1 MVESRKPVVMK
12 HNPGFLAADE
22 LIASF
27 IARQRQLESLLE
39 TLRHNT
45 TQSNQHI
52 LVIGRRGMGKTM
64 LVHRLALAI
73 ERDAELATRWYPI
86 LFGEEAYGVSTAGEF
101 WLEALHQL
109 ATQTN
114 DPRWQRAHVELRKEK
129 DDRRLRDLALARLL
143 DFADERRARLMIV
156 VENLQ
161 DILGDQMTEDAGWEL
176 RHTLLNEPRIMLLAT
191 ATNRF
196 DDVEQPKKAMY
207 ELFGVLKLQP
217 LARDEVRVIW
227 QRLTGELLQD
237 QRIRPIEIFT
247 GGSPRLLA
255 ILASFARGR
264 SLEAFMTDILG
275 LVDDHSDYFK
285 SNIEALSREERRAF
299 TALCE
304 LWEPSPARAVAEVA
318 RFDVNKTS
326 MLLGRLVDRGAVEIV
341 RARGRT
347 QYYQVCERLYNLF
360 HRLRRSPTQDNRA
373 ASIVEFMTRFY
384 AKEDLRGLAA
394 RMAEEACGVDS
405 TVRED
410 YLLVL
415 HHLMQ
420 SVAGGQP
427 IAVFEFP
434 SQFWSI
440 PETERED
447 LHWNQTRQLHQFLDL
462 MRRLDSTSSR
472 TDVGPDERALHM
484 CRQIIAGEVSANEG
498 FQIIS
503 KLGASSVALV
513 LGWGIASATDPEF
526 EKNACE
532 SGVFSSQPPAHEA
545 HARVALAF
553 TVAYQ
558 WSNPRFRS
566 FSERQLLA
574 ALALVDNDADLFSE
588 IEGIL
593 VHFYAEV
600 GESEKAMSI
609 LEHRLA
615 LRPSSEGYYQ
625 LGGLLE
631 SLDSQRAQ
639 TVYRA
644 ALELTPNHSPSAAAL
659 VRSLGSSHAT
669 AALAFGR
676 GWLKKHPTDRRVAY
690 MVLRIVVG
698 QNRLDATTSLLDII
712 FAGIAKAPFA
722 TLSLKDWAFSLLVAD
737 NALGRERIVEIGQAM
752 LQHRPSDFL
761 RLDWFSLIG
770 DILSISRHPE
780 VVELVMAH
788 DARESSPARTR
799 HIKFALATSGPEQA
813 LDVLEA
819 LARDNPAGLG
829 RLLDIHRHTLLQLAL
844 ANPERLHA
852 ILSSIPLFEPL
863 AFALAQEL
871 GQDVLAPYEITEI
884 AKDIRAELAELRGHT
899 YSVAE
904 PQLAIAAEDAPRPLR
919 SKKPPKRR
927 KPSKR

>member
-1 MVESRKPVVMK
+1 MVEPRKPLVMK

-27 IARQRQLESLLE
+27 IARQAQLESLLE

-86 LFGEEAYGVSTAGEF
+86 SFGEEAYGVSTAGEF

-114 DPRWQRAHVELRKEK
+114 DPRWRRAHVELRKEK

-143 DFADERRARLMIV
+143 DFADERGARLMIV

-161 DILGDQMTEDAGWEL
+161 DILGDQMPEDAGWEL

-196 DDVEQPKKAMY
+196 EDVEQPKKAMY

-264 SLEAFMTDILG
+264 TLEAFMTEILG
-275 LVDDHSDYFK
+275 LVDDHSEYFK

-347 QYYQVCERLYNLF
+347 QYYQVCERLYGLF
-360 HRLRRSPTQDNRA
+360 HRLRRSSTQDTRVS
-373 ASIVEFMTRFY
+373 SIVEFMTRFY
-384 AKEDLRGLAA
+384 
-394 RMAEEACGVDS
+394 S
-405 TVRED
+405 
-410 YLLVL
+410 
-415 HHLMQ
+415 
-420 SVAGGQP
+420 
-427 IAVFEFP
+427 
-434 SQFWSI
+434 
-440 PETERED
+440 
-447 LHWNQTRQLHQFLDL
+447 
-462 MRRLDSTSSR
+462 
-472 TDVGPDERALHM
+472 
-484 CRQIIAGEVSANEG
+484 
-498 FQIIS
+498 
-503 KLGASSVALV
+503 
-513 LGWGIASATDPEF
+513 
-526 EKNACE
+526 
-532 SGVFSSQPPAHEA
+532 EA
-545 HARVALAF
+545 HDASEPDPAQMQHVALA
-553 TVAYQ
+553 
-558 WSNPRFRS
+558 
-566 FSERQLLA
+566 
-574 ALALVDNDADLFSE
+574 
-588 IEGIL
+588 
-593 VHFYAEV
+593 
-600 GESEKAMSI
+600 
-609 LEHRLA
+609 
-615 LRPSSEGYYQ
+615 
-625 LGGLLE
+625 
-631 SLDSQRAQ
+631 
-639 TVYRA
+639 
-644 ALELTPNHSPSAAAL
+644 
-659 VRSLGSSHAT
+659 
-669 AALAFGR
+669 
-676 GWLKKHPTDRRVAY
+676 
-690 MVLRIVVG
+690 
-698 QNRLDATTSLLDII
+698 
-712 FAGIAKAPFA
+712 
-722 TLSLKDWAFSLLVAD
+722 LS
-737 NALGRERIVEIGQAM
+737 
-752 LQHRPSDFL
+752 
-761 RLDWFSLIG
+761 
-770 DILSISRHPE
+770 
-780 VVELVMAH
+780 
-788 DARESSPARTR
+788 
-799 HIKFALATSGPEQA
+799 TSGTEQA

-819 LARDNPAGLG
+819 LARENPAALH
-829 RLLDIHRHTLLQLAL
+829 RLLDIHRETLLQLAL

-852 ILSSIPLFEPL
+852 IISSIPLFEPL

-871 GQDVLAPYEITEI
+871 GHDVLAPYEVTEI
-884 AKDIRAELAELRGHT
+884 AKDIRAEIAKLRGPT
-899 YSVAE
+899 YSAYSAYSVAI
-904 PQLAIAAEDAPRPLR
+904 PHLAIAAEDAPRPLR
-919 SKKPPKRR
+919 SKKPAKRR